1 MTLEQ
6 ATQFSEV
13 WGLVILGGMFL
24 GSVAYALWP
33 KNKLEFEQAARSPLE
48 SENDDE

>member
-6 ATQFSEV
+6 ATQVSEL
-13 WGLVILGGMFL
+13 WGLVILGGLFL
-24 GSVAYALWP
+24 AAVVYALWP
-33 KNKLEFEQAARSPLE
+33 KNKREFEQAARAPLE